1 MTHALLLAGLLLTLA
16 GCASFG
22 YYGREPYVSTP
33 YGATPY
39 GIPEVVTRP
48 PDLYTRSDIDAINA
62 EATCRALARN
72 TLQASRCGIRR

>member
-1 MTHALLLAGLLLTLA
+1 MTHLTLLAGLLLTLA
-16 GCASFG
+16 GCASVG
-22 YYGREPYVSTP
+22 YGWREPYTAAP
-33 YGATPY
+33 YGVTPY

-62 EATCRALARN
+62 EVACRANARN

>member
-1 MTHALLLAGLLLTLA
+1 MTRAVLLTLLLLP

-22 YYGREPYVSTP
+22 YYGREPYGAAP
-33 YGATPY
+33 YGVTPY

-62 EATCRALARN
+62 EVACRANARN
-72 TLQASRCGIRR
+72 SLQASRCGIRR